1 MDLYLDVPI
10 RYSLTGSQMFQ
21 IDENSGDVST
31 SPDLDPDILPQN
43 GLELILKVCQLSSLG
58 QIKF

>member
-1 MDLYLDVPI
+1 
-10 RYSLTGSQMFQ
+10 MFQ

-31 SPDLDPDILPQN
+31 TPDFDPDILPQN